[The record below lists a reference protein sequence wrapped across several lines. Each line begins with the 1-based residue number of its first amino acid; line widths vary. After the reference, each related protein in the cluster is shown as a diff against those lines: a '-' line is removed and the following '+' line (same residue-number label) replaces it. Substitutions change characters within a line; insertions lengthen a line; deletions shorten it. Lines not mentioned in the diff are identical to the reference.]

1 LLSTNIIGAPF
12 HSLKIFQAHCLAS
25 FPALDRAVLTMN
37 DTFRLYVA
45 CYQHKHMWKHVWK
58 MIRPML
64 SVQIIKDVEKF
75 TSTYTIDH
83 ESVVSV
89 LLYGT
94 STPPPGSSM
103 GKAIN
108 EMQQFPQSGCSVLG
122 MQNGNANHQ
131 HSSQNSVCI
140 PGSENAAGNLTG
152 GNLTGGNLTGVDEL
166 SRKQMEALISAY
178 KDRKLLAYS
187 AAQAAIQ
194 KQAERHPYK
203 YLDLEHAMS
212 CTVPSDF
219 NTNEST
225 TESIAESIAEIK
237 LEGNFETAAE
247 SLVEGA
253 AEKDIADG
261 AAEKDIADGATE
273 STESIVNNTTIGED
287 AKAGPG
293 YDIQGTYYGTSGTAD
308 ELIIEEILEGTAEG
322 ETVEETT
329 LKRSPNMSL
338 ACMSSCRI
346 VSCMDSGSNV
356 QFDDMSLDVVHCD
369 KALEA
374 CSPIDEDLNAE
385 DLNAKCLDSEDCK
398 VEDCKVEDCN
408 AGGSSEN
415 GSEDDAEHEND
426 PEYDDSSEDE
436 NVDEGGNVDG

>member
-1 LLSTNIIGAPF
+1 
-12 HSLKIFQAHCLAS
+12 
-25 FPALDRAVLTMN
+25 
-37 DTFRLYVA
+37 
-45 CYQHKHMWKHVWK
+45 MWKHVWK

-108 EMQQFPQSGCSVLG
+108 EIQQFPQSGCSVLG

-140 PGSENAAGNLTG
+140 PGSENAGGNLTG
-152 GNLTGGNLTGVDEL
+152 GNLTGGNLTVGNLTGGNLTGADEL

-247 SLVEGA
+247 SLVE
-253 AEKDIADG
+253 G

-356 QFDDMSLDVVHCD
+356 QFDDMSLDAVHCD

-374 CSPIDEDLNAE
+374 RSPIDEDLNAE

-398 VEDCKVEDCN
+398 VEDCKVEDCKVEDCKVEDCNVEDCKVEDCKVEDCN

-415 GSEDDAEHEND
+415 GSEDDAGHENGT
-426 PEYDDSSEDE
+426 EYDDGSEDDNVDEDE